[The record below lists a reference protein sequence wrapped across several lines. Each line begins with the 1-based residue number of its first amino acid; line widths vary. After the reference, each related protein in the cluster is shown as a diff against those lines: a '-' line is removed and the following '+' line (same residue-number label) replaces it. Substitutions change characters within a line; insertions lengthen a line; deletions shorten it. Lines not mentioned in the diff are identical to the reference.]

1 MKKNSNYLVSGL
13 LVGSL
18 GLFAGPVFADPY
30 NRNHY
35 DGHHPLVGVRE
46 VYQTLRIQE
55 GVKSGSLTPA
65 EANELKAQQRAIRKQ
80 KNALRAD
87 GKLDGQELHRL
98 NVELDR
104 QSENIYQQKRNGQ
117 HR

>member
-1 MKKNSNYLVSGL
+1 MKKNSNYLVSSL
-13 LVGSL
+13 LVGAF
-18 GLFAGPVFADPY
+18 GLLTGNVFADPY
-30 NRNHY
+30 QQNHY
-35 DGHHPLVGVRE
+35 DGHHPFVGARE

-55 GVKSGSLTPA
+55 GVKSGSLTEA
-65 EANELKAQQRAIRKQ
+65 EARALKEQQRAIRRQ

-87 GKLDGQELHRL
+87 GKLDAKERHRL

-104 QSENIYQQKRNGQ
+104 QSESIYQQKRNGY